1 MNYESERL
9 SYMELDILI
18 VIILNFIITIMG
30 TLAYSVRMVGVRTGK
45 IAVSA
50 ALFNAISL
58 ISRTAGAFQLPKLT
72 KYVEE
77 SAKGAHSQNNLLFLF
92 HMLLLNVFIASIIG
106 ALLLPTFQRIFTKG
120 VEAFS
125 TDKSIFRLILHSFT
139 KSGIK
144 YIKNSVA
151 IPTKTNFKGVS
162 LKKLPKRIL
171 VYNMATVALLTA
183 GTFAPVYAG
192 SLQPDLSGTCVTLSA
207 VITGMASI
215 LLALFVDPHLSVLT
229 DEVIEGKYSEADYRG
244 CVIGMVGS
252 KIAGSV
258 LSFAV
263 FLPAAYLIVFIARF
277 I

>member
-1 MNYESERL
+1 
-9 SYMELDILI
+9 MELDIMI
-18 VIILNFIITIMG
+18 VIILNFIITVMG

-77 SAKGAHSQNNLLFLF
+77 SVKGVQNQNNNLLFLF

-106 ALLLPTFQRIFTKG
+106 ALLLPTFQRIFTRG

-139 KSGIK
+139 KSGVK

-171 VYNMATVALLTA
+171 VYNMVTVALLTA

-207 VITGMASI
+207 VITGLATI
-215 LLALFVDPHLSVLT
+215 LLALFVDPYLSILT

-258 LSFAV
+258 LSFAI
-263 FLPAAYLIVFIARF
+263 FIPAAYLIVFIAKF